1 MATAQDGYEDNETR
15 VGLETASIH
24 EVCVVHAV
32 FIDDKTP
39 VLSQLSIERNMQ

>member
-24 EVCVVHAV
+24 EVYLVYAV
-32 FIDDKTP
+32 FIVDKTP
-39 VLSQLSIERNMQ
+39 VLSQLSIERNMR